1 MKVKVKVLE
10 IKKFSHETADFFAGA
25 YTSLGY
31 SIEIEFQESLNG
43 FFYIA
48 NFWRGIPVAG
58 ETATINF
65 TQAKSEAEAI
75 YWLQDHVE
83 TINVEKIVA
92 TTPWFALTKYYSQDW
107 EEFESE
113 EAAKE
118 AAYNPW
124 SGVKEGET
132 TYSEVVFKSEIINL
146 TQHKAT
152 AEQLEA
158 GVVEPAE
165 KAAVQAILTFDAI
178 PSVEEIQQRA
188 LLLAAIAVQSG
199 CKKAMIGGAPFFM
212 SALESALKAQGIA
225 PVYAFSQRE
234 SVESIQSDG
243 SVVKTNMFKHVGF
256 VEVVNGI
263 NS

>member
-1 MKVKVKVLE
+1 MKVKVLE

-25 YTSLGY
+25 HTASGY
-31 SIEIEFQESLNG
+31 SISVEFKESFNG
-43 FFYIA
+43 FFYIGSA
-48 NFWRGIPVAG
+48 WCGIPKAG
-58 ETATINF
+58 ETAPINF
-65 TQAKSEAEAI
+65 IGATSEAEAI

-83 TINVEKIVA
+83 TINVEKVAA

-113 EAAKE
+113 DAAKE
-118 AAYNPW
+118 AAYNPY
-124 SGVKEGET
+124 SAVKEGDT
-132 TYSEVVFKSEIINL
+132 TFSAVVFLEIINL
-146 TQHKAT
+146 TQHQAT
-152 AEQLEA
+152 AEQIEA

-165 KAAVQAILTFDAI
+165 KAAVQAVLTFDAI

-243 SVVKTNMFKHVGF
+243 SVVKTNVFKHVGF
-256 VEVVNGI
+256 VEVAYGI